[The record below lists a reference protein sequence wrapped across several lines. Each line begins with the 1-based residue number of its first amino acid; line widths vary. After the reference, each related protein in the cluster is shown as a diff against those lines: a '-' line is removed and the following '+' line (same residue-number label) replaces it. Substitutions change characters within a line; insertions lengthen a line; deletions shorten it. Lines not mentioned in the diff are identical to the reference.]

1 MGYYVGLE
9 TVARQNLLVSA
20 GVYLYLFLPL
30 LCFTFLLFTTPTNF
44 FPVSSSLHTIPLFD
58 LVSTILISILH
69 SLGLVPLHLLD
80 ISL

>member
-9 TVARQNLLVSA
+9 TVARQNLMVSA

-30 LCFTFLLFTTPTNF
+30 LCFTFLLFTIPTNF
-44 FPVSSSLHTIPLFD
+44 SPVSSSLHTIPLFD

-69 SLGLVPLHLLD
+69 SLGLVPLYLLD